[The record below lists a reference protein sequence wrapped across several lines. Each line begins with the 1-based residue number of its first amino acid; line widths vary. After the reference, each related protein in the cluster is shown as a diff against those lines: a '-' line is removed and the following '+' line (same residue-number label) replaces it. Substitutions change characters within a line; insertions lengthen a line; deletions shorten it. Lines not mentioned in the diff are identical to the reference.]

1 MLIYLL
7 SSSVLELL
15 AYRHGGFFSISAAR
29 LWVLSGILCLGMF
42 CFSFLSHLKNDLKE
56 RRYFLLAAYLFL
68 LGLFCFFIGNLSFSD
83 INYDAAQ
90 QVAAGLFSF
99 SEPDLNYTG
108 VAFLDYANRQYIINA
123 RPSLLFGRNTVSLH
137 LGFAIPFLIGMSA
150 WFLELRQWLKEKALR
165 EEYALLPLYAL
176 PTFPFI
182 TEYFMNFEQA
192 LTPVSFTLMGLAL
205 LLRLYRKQD
214 TFSVFG
220 LSFIGGMCCNSYPPV
235 LAFFGYLVFFVA
247 FFCIKV
253 LQKPVT
259 SDSSGK
265 VLLCIGLLIQ
275 LISYFVATLSTPQKS
290 MISTVNRETPFFK
303 AVYTSWFDF
312 FSDMHVTF
320 WGIWLGAVLLY
331 LFFACLGQL
340 KLTDFF
346 TAGWMLLTV
355 FFSNYMTG
363 YTSYMK
369 CHIIQRNM
377 LIIPVFLTALFF
389 LFIRLSRFV
398 SKDRLSKKT
407 TQRIRKILFPL
418 TLTFFW
424 LLGAFHF
431 SQPHRSFLYHGYV
444 QPIKY
449 LISYAEEVLE
459 ERDIANT
466 EEFHLV
472 FLTDNLLQSN
482 LADYCTYFYPNAHAY
497 VVGTKDFPELPDD
510 SLPLFLFSESPVP
523 PAPQLCISG
532 EKTWHALRYSKEITL
547 YYMENTPST
556 P

>member
-15 AYRHGGFFSISAAR
+15 AYRHGGIFSISAAW
-29 LWVLSGILCLGMF
+29 LWVLSGIICLGMF
-42 CFSFLSHLKNDLKE
+42 CFSFISHLKNDLKE
-56 RRYFLLAAYLFL
+56 QRYFLLAAYLFL

-83 INYDAAQ
+83 ISYEAALQ
-90 QVAAGLFSF
+90 TAAGLSSF

-108 VAFLDYANRQYIINA
+108 VAFLDYANRQYVINA
-123 RPSLLFGRNTVSLH
+123 LPSLLFGRSITALH
-137 LGFAIPFLIGMSA
+137 LGYALPFLIGMTA
-150 WFLELRQWLKEKALR
+150 WFFELRHWLKAAGLR
-165 EEYALLPLYAL
+165 EEFALLPLYAL

-182 TEYFMNFEQA
+182 TEYFMNFEQT

-214 TFSVFG
+214 IPSVLG
-220 LSFIGGMCCNSYPPV
+220 LSFIGGMCCNSYTPV

-247 FFCIKV
+247 FFCIKT
-253 LQKPVT
+253 LQTPVT
-259 SDSSGK
+259 SDSAQK
-265 VLLCIGLLIQ
+265 FLLCFGLFAQ
-275 LISYFVATLSTPQKS
+275 LISYFVATLVTPQKS

-303 AVYTSWFDF
+303 AVFTSWFDF

-320 WGIWLGAVLLY
+320 WGIWLGTVLLY
-331 LFFACLGQL
+331 LFFACLGQF

-389 LFIRLSRFV
+389 LFIRLPRLV
-398 SKDRLSKKT
+398 PKDRLSKKT
-407 TQRIRKILFPL
+407 TQRIQNILFPL

-449 LISYAEEVLE
+449 LFSYTGEVLE
-459 ERDIANT
+459 ERDISNT
-466 EEFHLV
+466 EEFNLV
-472 FLTDNLLQSN
+472 FLTDNRLQSN

-497 VVGTKDFPELPDD
+497 VAGTEDFPELPDD
-510 SLPLFLFSESPVP
+510 SLPTFIFSESPVP
-523 PAPQLCISG
+523 PFPQMHLSG
-532 EKTWHALRYSKEITL
+532 EKAWYALRYSKEITL
-547 YYMENTPST
+547 YYLENVPST